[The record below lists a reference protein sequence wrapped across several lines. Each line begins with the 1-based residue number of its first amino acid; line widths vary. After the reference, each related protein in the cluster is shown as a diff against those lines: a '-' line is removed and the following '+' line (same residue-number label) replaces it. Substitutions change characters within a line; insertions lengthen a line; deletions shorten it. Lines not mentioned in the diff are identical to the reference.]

1 MEFLSTR
8 RLVLR
13 NFLPEDLHRVVAY
26 RNREA
31 CNRYQRWEAFTPEA
45 VAEFIARFQQD
56 VFLSE
61 QEEQHYAIALS
72 ENGQL
77 VGDLAYFFTPGDCVT
92 LGITISDSHHRR
104 GFARELLTAC
114 ITRIRQTYRSLDIV
128 ALIEPENKASVGLF
142 EALGFTLECY
152 AEKIQSLVYVLPPSK
167 EKENEKEM

>member
-1 MEFLSTR
+1 MNFLSTR

-13 NFLPEDLHRVVAY
+13 NFLPEDLQRVVAY

-31 CNRYQRWEAFTPEA
+31 CNRYQRWEAFTPET
-45 VAEFIARFQQD
+45 VAEFIARFQRSS
-56 VFLSE
+56 FLSE
-61 QEEQHYAIALS
+61 QEEQHYAIALR
-72 ENGQL
+72 ENGEL
-77 VGDLAYFFTPGDCVT
+77 VGELACFFTPGDCIT
-92 LGITISDSHHRR
+92 LGITISDAHHRR

-114 ITRIRQTYRSLDIV
+114 IARIRQTYPDLDIV
-128 ALIEPENKASVGLF
+128 SLIEPENKASVGLF